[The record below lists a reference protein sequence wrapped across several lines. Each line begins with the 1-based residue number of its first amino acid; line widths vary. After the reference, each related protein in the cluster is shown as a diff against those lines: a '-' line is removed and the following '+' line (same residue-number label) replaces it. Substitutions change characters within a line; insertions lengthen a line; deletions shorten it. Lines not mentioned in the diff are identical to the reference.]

1 MALAQSKRI
10 IALDVGEKR
19 IGVAL
24 ADSMVRIAS
33 PLVTIPNTQGVLS
46 NIATIINEHA
56 VAIIIVG
63 LPRNMLG
70 DLTRQAAYCQE
81 FAAKL
86 RQEFSLPVYEQD
98 ETLTSVRAEAE
109 LESRRKK
116 YQKSDI
122 DSLAAVYILD
132 DFLQNNK
139 DL

>member
-109 LESRRKK
+109 LESRRKN

>member
-1 MALAQSKRI
+1 MALAQSKQI

-33 PLVTIPNTQGVLS
+33 PLVTIPNAQGVLS
-46 NIATIINEHA
+46 NIATIINEHT

-63 LPRNMLG
+63 LPRNMSG

-109 LESRRKK
+109 LESRRKN